1 MSINYERLG
10 DKLRQIR
17 SDKDNS
23 QEALA
28 EATNLTR
35 DSITRIENGSMKPK
49 LETIADIANVLNVPV
64 DYLINANDENKNAEG
79 KPNSDPNSDILRL
92 LNDCNHLEKRI
103 LAESLCALKKILL
116 NEGI

>member
-17 SDKDNS
+17 SDRNYS

-35 DSITRIENGSMKPK
+35 ESITRIENGSMKPK
-49 LETIADIANVLNVPV
+49 LETIADIADANDCGECHTWDQLIDAIRELFEIGDRVPV
-64 DYLINANDENKNAEG
+64 RKEN
-79 KPNSDPNSDILRL
+79 
-92 LNDCNHLEKRI
+92 
-103 LAESLCALKKILL
+103 
-116 NEGI
+116 

>member
-17 SDKDNS
+17 SDRNYS

-35 DSITRIENGSMKPK
+35 ESITRIENGSMKPK
-49 LETIADIANVLNVPV
+49 LETIADIADILNIPV
-64 DYLINANDENKNAEG
+64 DYLINANDENKNAEE
-79 KPNSDPNSDILRL
+79 KPDSDILRL

-103 LAESLCALKKILL
+103 LAETLRALKETLL